1 MRTAKRTG
9 YQRPAKHK
17 RSEKQDD
24 RFLAMVCFQMAL
36 CILAAAVFFA
46 ACRGEQGE
54 SDSAVY
60 KTAQLLCGQQSE
72 RLIDWE
78 SLRGQDWLQKIKDFW
93 QGGAAELLERLQKL
107 ISSQLVPPEE
117 LPPETIGES
126 GAGGPLPAYSLSAD
140 GLPAAE
146 GTTLAPYFLTA
157 SMWSPVSGLVTSRFG
172 WRSHPVSG
180 QDDFHTGVDIAAAQ
194 GTPILAALPGVVEQ
208 TGYSESYGNFVV
220 LRHSDNLR
228 TTYNHCSEI
237 LAKEG
242 EQLARGDR
250 IALVGSTG
258 ISTGPHLHF
267 EVEVKGLKAD
277 PLQALEVTEYE
288 VSPVKPSEAGA
299 GRCRSRRGSGSFC
312 R

>member
-1 MRTAKRTG
+1 MGTAKRTG
-9 YQRPAKHK
+9 YQRLAKNK

-180 QDDFHTGVDIAAAQ
+180 QNDFHTGVDIAAAQ
-194 GTPILAALPGVVEQ
+194 GTPVLAALPGVVEQ

-288 VSPVKPSEAGA
+288 AA
-299 GRCRSRRGSGSFC
+299 R
-312 R
+312 

>member
-9 YQRPAKHK
+9 YQRPAKNK

-54 SDSAVY
+54 RDFAVY

-72 RLIDWE
+72 RLVDWE

-180 QDDFHTGVDIAAAQ
+180 QNDFHTGVDIAAAQ

-288 VSPVKPSEAGA
+288 AA
-299 GRCRSRRGSGSFC
+299 R
-312 R
+312 

>member
-1 MRTAKRTG
+1 MGTAKRTG
-9 YQRPAKHK
+9 YQRPAKNK

-277 PLQALEVTEYE
+277 PLLALEVTEYE
-288 VSPVKPSEAGA
+288 AA
-299 GRCRSRRGSGSFC
+299 Q
-312 R
+312 

>member
-17 RSEKQDD
+17 QGEKQDD

-72 RLIDWE
+72 RLVDWE
-78 SLRGQDWLQKIKDFW
+78 SLRGQGWLQKIKDFW

-288 VSPVKPSEAGA
+288 AA
-299 GRCRSRRGSGSFC
+299 Q
-312 R
+312 

>member
-1 MRTAKRTG
+1 MGTAKRTG
-9 YQRPAKHK
+9 YQRPAKNK

-54 SDSAVY
+54 RDFAVY

-72 RLIDWE
+72 RLVDWE

-180 QDDFHTGVDIAAAQ
+180 QEDFHTGVDIAAAQ
-194 GTPILAALPGVVEQ
+194 GTPVLAALPGVVEQ

-288 VSPVKPSEAGA
+288 AA
-299 GRCRSRRGSGSFC
+299 Q
-312 R
+312 

>member
-1 MRTAKRTG
+1 MGTAKRTG
-9 YQRPAKHK
+9 YQRPAKNK

-46 ACRGEQGE
+46 AYRGEQGE

-180 QDDFHTGVDIAAAQ
+180 QNDFHTGVDIAAAQ
-194 GTPILAALPGVVEQ
+194 GTPVLAALPGVVEQ

-288 VSPVKPSEAGA
+288 AA
-299 GRCRSRRGSGSFC
+299 R
-312 R
+312 

>member
-1 MRTAKRTG
+1 MGTAKRTG

-17 RSEKQDD
+17 QGEKQDD

-60 KTAQLLCGQQSE
+60 KSAQLLCGQQSE

-180 QDDFHTGVDIAAAQ
+180 QNDFHTGVDIAAAQ
-194 GTPILAALPGVVEQ
+194 GTPVLAALPGVVEQ

-288 VSPVKPSEAGA
+288 AA
-299 GRCRSRRGSGSFC
+299 R
-312 R
+312 

>member
-17 RSEKQDD
+17 QGEKQDD

-93 QGGAAELLERLQKL
+93 QGGAAELLERLQEL

-180 QDDFHTGVDIAAAQ
+180 QEDFHTGVDIAAAQ
-194 GTPILAALPGVVEQ
+194 GTPVLAALPGVVEQ

-288 VSPVKPSEAGA
+288 AA
-299 GRCRSRRGSGSFC
+299 Q
-312 R
+312 

>member
-17 RSEKQDD
+17 QGEKQDD

-54 SDSAVY
+54 RDFAVY

-93 QGGAAELLERLQKL
+93 QGGATELLERLQKL

-288 VSPVKPSEAGA
+288 AA
-299 GRCRSRRGSGSFC
+299 R
-312 R
+312 

>member
-1 MRTAKRTG
+1 MGTAKRTG

-17 RSEKQDD
+17 QGEKQDD

-180 QDDFHTGVDIAAAQ
+180 EQDFHKGVDIAATQ

-288 VSPVKPSEAGA
+288 AA
-299 GRCRSRRGSGSFC
+299 Q
-312 R
+312 

>member
-54 SDSAVY
+54 RDFAVY

-288 VSPVKPSEAGA
+288 SSQ
-299 GRCRSRRGSGSFC
+299 
-312 R
+312 

>member
-17 RSEKQDD
+17 QGEKQDD

-54 SDSAVY
+54 RDSAVY

-72 RLIDWE
+72 RLVDWE

-228 TTYNHCSEI
+228 TTYNHCSEV

-288 VSPVKPSEAGA
+288 AA
-299 GRCRSRRGSGSFC
+299 Q
-312 R
+312 

>member
-1 MRTAKRTG
+1 MGTAKRTG

-17 RSEKQDD
+17 QGEKQDD

-72 RLIDWE
+72 RLVDWE

-194 GTPILAALPGVVEQ
+194 GTPVLAALPGVVEQ

-288 VSPVKPSEAGA
+288 AA
-299 GRCRSRRGSGSFC
+299 Q
-312 R
+312 

>member
-17 RSEKQDD
+17 QGEKQDD

-72 RLIDWE
+72 RLVDWE

-117 LPPETIGES
+117 LPPEMIGES

-288 VSPVKPSEAGA
+288 AA
-299 GRCRSRRGSGSFC
+299 Q
-312 R
+312 

>member
-1 MRTAKRTG
+1 MGTAKRTG

-17 RSEKQDD
+17 QGEKQDD

-157 SMWSPVSGLVTSRFG
+157 SMWSPVSGLITSRFG

-288 VSPVKPSEAGA
+288 AA
-299 GRCRSRRGSGSFC
+299 Q
-312 R
+312 

>member
-1 MRTAKRTG
+1 MGTAKRTG
-9 YQRPAKHK
+9 YQRPAKNK

-93 QGGAAELLERLQKL
+93 QGGAAELLERLQEL

-180 QDDFHTGVDIAAAQ
+180 QNDFHTGVDIAAAQ

-288 VSPVKPSEAGA
+288 AA
-299 GRCRSRRGSGSFC
+299 R
-312 R
+312 

>member
-17 RSEKQDD
+17 QGEKQDD

-93 QGGAAELLERLQKL
+93 QGGAAELLERLQEL

-180 QDDFHTGVDIAAAQ
+180 QEDFHTGVDIAAAQ

-288 VSPVKPSEAGA
+288 AA
-299 GRCRSRRGSGSFC
+299 Q
-312 R
+312 

>member
-1 MRTAKRTG
+1 MGTAKRTG

-17 RSEKQDD
+17 QGEKQDD

-54 SDSAVY
+54 RDFAVY

-72 RLIDWE
+72 RLVDWE

-126 GAGGPLPAYSLSAD
+126 GAGGPLPAYSLSAY

-146 GTTLAPYFLTA
+146 VTTLAPYFLTA

-180 QDDFHTGVDIAAAQ
+180 QNDFHTGVDIAAAQ

-288 VSPVKPSEAGA
+288 AA
-299 GRCRSRRGSGSFC
+299 R
-312 R
+312 

>member
-1 MRTAKRTG
+1 MGMAKRTG
-9 YQRPAKHK
+9 YQRPAKNK

-54 SDSAVY
+54 RDFAVY

-126 GAGGPLPAYSLSAD
+126 GAGGPLPVYSLSAD

-180 QDDFHTGVDIAAAQ
+180 QNDFHTGVDIAAAQ

-288 VSPVKPSEAGA
+288 AA
-299 GRCRSRRGSGSFC
+299 Q
-312 R
+312 

>member
-1 MRTAKRTG
+1 MGTAKRTG

-17 RSEKQDD
+17 QGEKQDD

-54 SDSAVY
+54 RDFAVY

-72 RLIDWE
+72 RLVDWE

-288 VSPVKPSEAGA
+288 AA
-299 GRCRSRRGSGSFC
+299 R
-312 R
+312 

>member
-17 RSEKQDD
+17 QGEKQDD

-126 GAGGPLPAYSLSAD
+126 GAGGPLPAYSLPAD

-288 VSPVKPSEAGA
+288 AA
-299 GRCRSRRGSGSFC
+299 R
-312 R
+312 

>member
-1 MRTAKRTG
+1 MGTAKRTG

-288 VSPVKPSEAGA
+288 AA
-299 GRCRSRRGSGSFC
+299 R
-312 R
+312 

>member
-1 MRTAKRTG
+1 MGTAKRTG
-9 YQRPAKHK
+9 YQRLAKNK

-180 QDDFHTGVDIAAAQ
+180 QNDFHTGVDIAAAQ

-288 VSPVKPSEAGA
+288 AA
-299 GRCRSRRGSGSFC
+299 R
-312 R
+312 

>member
-1 MRTAKRTG
+1 MGTAKRTG
-9 YQRPAKHK
+9 YQRLAKNK

-72 RLIDWE
+72 RLINWE

-288 VSPVKPSEAGA
+288 AA
-299 GRCRSRRGSGSFC
+299 Q
-312 R
+312 

>member
-1 MRTAKRTG
+1 MGTAKRTG

-17 RSEKQDD
+17 QGEKQDD

-93 QGGAAELLERLQKL
+93 QGGATELLERLQKL

-208 TGYSESYGNFVV
+208 TGYSESYGNFVL

-288 VSPVKPSEAGA
+288 AA
-299 GRCRSRRGSGSFC
+299 Q
-312 R
+312 

>member
-1 MRTAKRTG
+1 MGTAKRTG
-9 YQRPAKHK
+9 YQRPAKNK
-17 RSEKQDD
+17 RCEKQDD

-46 ACRGEQGE
+46 ACRGEDQQ
-54 SDSAVY
+54 SDSAARRA
-60 KTAQLLCGQQSE
+60 AQLLCGQQSE

-93 QGGAAELLERLQKL
+93 QGGATELLERLQKL

-288 VSPVKPSEAGA
+288 SSQ
-299 GRCRSRRGSGSFC
+299 
-312 R
+312 

>member
-1 MRTAKRTG
+1 MGTAKRTG

-180 QDDFHTGVDIAAAQ
+180 QNDFHTGVDIAAAQ

-288 VSPVKPSEAGA
+288 AA
-299 GRCRSRRGSGSFC
+299 Q
-312 R
+312 

>member
-1 MRTAKRTG
+1 MGTAKRTG

-17 RSEKQDD
+17 QGEKQDD

-54 SDSAVY
+54 RDFAVY

-72 RLIDWE
+72 RLVDWE

-180 QDDFHTGVDIAAAQ
+180 QNDFHTGVDIAAAQ
-194 GTPILAALPGVVEQ
+194 GTPVLAALPGVVEQ

-288 VSPVKPSEAGA
+288 AA
-299 GRCRSRRGSGSFC
+299 Q
-312 R
+312 

>member
-1 MRTAKRTG
+1 MGTAKRTG

-17 RSEKQDD
+17 QGEKQDD

-54 SDSAVY
+54 RDFAVY

-180 QDDFHTGVDIAAAQ
+180 QNDFHTGVDIAAAQ
-194 GTPILAALPGVVEQ
+194 GTPVLAALPGVVEQ

-288 VSPVKPSEAGA
+288 AA
-299 GRCRSRRGSGSFC
+299 R
-312 R
+312 

>member
-1 MRTAKRTG
+1 MGTAKRTG

-126 GAGGPLPAYSLSAD
+126 GAGGSLPAYSLSAD

-288 VSPVKPSEAGA
+288 AA
-299 GRCRSRRGSGSFC
+299 Q
-312 R
+312 

>member
-1 MRTAKRTG
+1 MGTAKRTG

-17 RSEKQDD
+17 QGEKQDD

-54 SDSAVY
+54 RDFAVY

-180 QDDFHTGVDIAAAQ
+180 QNDFHTGVDIAAAQ

-288 VSPVKPSEAGA
+288 AA
-299 GRCRSRRGSGSFC
+299 Q
-312 R
+312 

>member
-17 RSEKQDD
+17 QGEKQDD

-54 SDSAVY
+54 RDFAVY

-72 RLIDWE
+72 RLVDWE

-288 VSPVKPSEAGA
+288 AA
-299 GRCRSRRGSGSFC
+299 Q
-312 R
+312 

>member
-1 MRTAKRTG
+1 MGTAKRTG

-17 RSEKQDD
+17 QGEKQDD

-93 QGGAAELLERLQKL
+93 QGGATELLERLQKL

-180 QDDFHTGVDIAAAQ
+180 QEDFHTGVDIAAAQ

-288 VSPVKPSEAGA
+288 AA
-299 GRCRSRRGSGSFC
+299 Q
-312 R
+312 

>member
-1 MRTAKRTG
+1 MGTAKRTG
-9 YQRPAKHK
+9 YQRPAKNK

-54 SDSAVY
+54 RDSAVY

-72 RLIDWE
+72 RLVDWE

-194 GTPILAALPGVVEQ
+194 GTPVLAALPGVVEQ

-288 VSPVKPSEAGA
+288 AA
-299 GRCRSRRGSGSFC
+299 R
-312 R
+312 

>member
-1 MRTAKRTG
+1 MGTAKRTG

-17 RSEKQDD
+17 QGEKQDD

-72 RLIDWE
+72 RLVDWE

-194 GTPILAALPGVVEQ
+194 GTPVLAALPGVVEQ

-288 VSPVKPSEAGA
+288 AA
-299 GRCRSRRGSGSFC
+299 R
-312 R
+312 